1 MNQPAN
7 EPHKSPLHEA
17 IVEGLQQ
24 PLESISTAQVTESS
38 TSQPNQPSTSTPEYF
53 DAVIVGGGMVGGTLA
68 ALLGQ
73 AGKNVAVLET
83 SPASELDADA
93 PYELRVSALSR
104 ASEQILRKVNAW
116 DGIVKRRTA
125 PYESMVVWD
134 STGSGEIRFDAAD
147 LGEPDL
153 GHIIENRVIQL
164 ALQERLAELPNVKI
178 FSPTQFKNATY
189 LDQGVRVE
197 LSTGEVLDTALL
209 VGADGAKSAVREWA
223 NIDINVTDY
232 AQQGLVCVA
241 QTELPHQ
248 WTAWQ
253 RFMPSG
259 PLAFLPLPDP
269 HFCSIVWTLP
279 ADQADAY
286 VLKHESM
293 FRQHLAE
300 ALDYRLGQV
309 VSVSERAAFP
319 LKGRHAKQYCAERVV
334 LVGDAAHTIH
344 PLAGQGVNLGL
355 KDVAELAE
363 QLLKDSKQWASFKVL
378 RRYERAR
385 KADNAL
391 TLHSME
397 VFSLLFGNKISVW
410 QVLRNQ
416 GLSLVNQM
424 SWVKGQLARY
434 ALGVG

>member
-1 MNQPAN
+1 M
-7 EPHKSPLHEA
+7 S
-17 IVEGLQQ
+17 
-24 PLESISTAQVTESS
+24 
-38 TSQPNQPSTSTPEYF
+38 EYF

-73 AGKNVAVLET
+73 AAKRVAVLE
-83 SPASELDADA
+83 SAPAIELEADA

-104 ASEQILRKVNAW
+104 ASEQILRKVKAW
-116 DGIVKRRTA
+116 EGIVKRRAA

-164 ALQERLAELPNVKI
+164 ALQERLTELEEVKV
-178 FSPTQFKNATY
+178 FSPAQFKTASYTHKG
-189 LDQGVRVE
+189 LKIE
-197 LSTGEVLDTALL
+197 LSTGQVLETALL
-209 VGADGAKSAVREWA
+209 VGADGARSAVREWA
-223 NIDINVTDY
+223 QIDMAVNDY

-253 RFMPSG
+253 RFMPTG

-269 HFCSIVWTLP
+269 QFCSIVWTLP
-279 ADQADAY
+279 SDQADAY
-286 VLKHESM
+286 VLQDEST
-293 FRQHLAE
+293 FKQHLAQ

-319 LKGRHAKQYCAERVV
+319 LKGRHAAQYCAERVV

-363 QLLKDSKQWASFKVL
+363 QLLQDAKHWGSFKVL

-397 VFSLLFGNKISVW
+397 GFSLLFGNKLSVW
-410 QVLRNQ
+410 QVVRNQ

>member
-1 MNQPAN
+1 M
-7 EPHKSPLHEA
+7 S
-17 IVEGLQQ
+17 
-24 PLESISTAQVTESS
+24 
-38 TSQPNQPSTSTPEYF
+38 EYF

-73 AGKNVAVLET
+73 SDKRVAVLE
-83 SPASELDADA
+83 SAPATELEAEA

-104 ASEQILRKVNAW
+104 ASEQILRKVKAW
-116 DGIVKRRTA
+116 DGIIKRRAA

-164 ALQERLAELPNVKI
+164 ALQERLTELEMVKV
-178 FSPTQFKNATY
+178 FSPAQFKTAHY
-189 LDQGVRVE
+189 SDKGLRVE
-197 LSTGEVLDTALL
+197 LSTGQILETALL
-209 VGADGAKSAVREWA
+209 VGADGARSAVREWA
-223 NIDINVTDY
+223 QIDMAVNDY

-253 RFMPSG
+253 RFMPTG

-269 HFCSIVWTLP
+269 QFCSIVWTLP
-279 ADQADAY
+279 SDQADAY
-286 VLKHESM
+286 VLQDEST
-293 FRQHLAE
+293 FKQYLAQ

-309 VSVSERAAFP
+309 LSVSERAAFP
-319 LKGRHAKQYCAERVV
+319 LKGRHVERYCAECVV

-363 QLLKDSKQWASFKVL
+363 QLLRDAKHWGSFKVL

-397 VFSLLFGNKISVW
+397 GFSLLFGNKLSVW
-410 QVLRNQ
+410 QVVRNQ

-424 SWVKGQLARY
+424 PWVKEQLARY

>member
-1 MNQPAN
+1 MN
-7 EPHKSPLHEA
+7 K
-17 IVEGLQQ
+17 
-24 PLESISTAQVTESS
+24 
-38 TSQPNQPSTSTPEYF
+38 YF
-53 DAVIVGGGMVGGTLA
+53 DVVIVGGGMVGGTLA

-73 AGKNVAVLET
+73 VGKSVAVLEST
-83 SPASELDADA
+83 LATELVTDA

-104 ASEQILRKVNAW
+104 ASEQILRKIKAW
-116 DGIVKRRTA
+116 DGVVKRRAA

-153 GHIIENRVIQL
+153 GHIVENRVIQL
-164 ALQERLAELPNVKI
+164 ALQERLTELDTVKVL
-178 FSPTQFKNATY
+178 SPVTFKNASYTDKG
-189 LDQGVRVE
+189 LNVE
-197 LSTGEVLDTALL
+197 LSTGQVLETALL

-223 NIDINVTDY
+223 NIDIAINDY

-253 RFMPSG
+253 RFMPTG

-269 HFCSIVWTLP
+269 QFCSIVWTLP
-279 ADQADAY
+279 SDQADAY
-286 VLKHESM
+286 VLQAEST
-293 FRQHLAE
+293 FKQQLAQ

-309 VSVSERAAFP
+309 LTVSERAAFP
-319 LKGRHAKQYCAERVV
+319 LKGRHAAQYCAERVV

-363 QLLKDSKQWASFKVL
+363 QLLKEAQHWASFKAL

-397 VFSLLFGNKISVW
+397 GFSLLFGNKISMW

-424 SWVKGQLARY
+424 PWVKGQLARY

>member
-1 MNQPAN
+1 M
-7 EPHKSPLHEA
+7 S
-17 IVEGLQQ
+17 
-24 PLESISTAQVTESS
+24 
-38 TSQPNQPSTSTPEYF
+38 EYF
-53 DAVIVGGGMVGGTLA
+53 DVVIVGGGMVGGALA

-73 AGKNVAVLET
+73 AGKRVAVLET
-83 SPASELDADA
+83 ALATELEPNS

-104 ASEQILRKVNAW
+104 ASEHILRKVKVW
-116 DGIVKRRTA
+116 EGIVKRRSA

-147 LGEPDL
+147 LGETDL

-164 ALQERLAELPNVKI
+164 ALQERLLELDAVKV
-178 FSPTQFKNATY
+178 FSPVQFKNASYTDKG
-189 LDQGVRVE
+189 LSVE
-197 LSTGEVLDTALL
+197 LSTGQILETALL
-209 VGADGAKSAVREWA
+209 VGADGAKSAVRDWA
-223 NIDINVTDY
+223 AIDIKVTDY
-232 AQQGLVCVA
+232 AQQGLVCVV

-253 RFMPSG
+253 RFMPTG

-269 HFCSIVWTLP
+269 QCCSIVWTLP

-286 VLKHESM
+286 VLQAESL
-293 FRQHLAE
+293 FKQHLAQ

-309 VSVSERAAFP
+309 LSVSERAAFP
-319 LKGRHAKQYCAERVV
+319 LKGRHAAQYCAERVV

-363 QLLKDSKQWASFKVL
+363 QLLQDSQHWASFKVL

-397 VFSLLFGNKISVW
+397 GFSLLFGNNMPVW
-410 QVLRNQ
+410 QLLRNQ

-424 SWVKGQLARY
+424 SWVKGQLARH